1 MRKLVW
7 LAVVAISLAVPAAAT
22 ADVAHTGYP
31 SSIASTGDSI
41 TRAFNTCSFPFVDC
55 PQNSWSTGSSSAVN
69 SHYRRILAANA
80 AISGRNYNDAQTGA
94 KMAGLNGQV
103 GAAVAQ
109 QVDYVTVL
117 MGANDVCT
125 SSVSRMTPAATL
137 AAQLRTA
144 LQTLSAGLPN
154 ARIFVASVPN
164 VYRLWAILHTD
175 LLAVLTWDIGGI
187 CQSLLAN
194 PTSTAPADV
203 ARRQQVYDRTVADTD
218 GFADLARAGERPAHR
233 DRRDEGGAGVAAGGA
248 RPAARPGQR
257 PAAPGLHA
265 GPQRPVHD
273 RECLDAGLLPPVGV
287 RPGEGGGGHMAGDV
301 RLHRRGGADV
311 QRSDRTGPERRDGRH
326 TVRNGQRRR
335 CGNRVRARHGLIPA
349 IRQNDPR
356 ARRCDADLPSGGRER
371 QHRGHA
377 QAHRIKRFSA
387 VSARRGVRRR
397 SRRRER
403 SLLSPAS
410 PAPRAYANG
419 SARRG
424 A

>member
-125 SSVSRMTPAATL
+125 SSVSTMTPAATL

-203 ARRQQVYDRTVADTD
+203 ARRQQVYDRTVADNVAIANVCAQFVHCRFDGNAAFNAPFTTANVSTRDYFHPSVSGQAKAAAVTWLATFDFTD
-218 GFADLARAGERPAHR
+218 AVAPTSSPQTAPDPNGGTDVTLFATDNVGVAGIEYALGTGSYQRYARMILVP
-233 DRRDEGGAGVAAGGA
+233 AGVTLTYRA
-248 RPAARPGQR
+248 
-257 PAAPGLHA
+257 
-265 GPQRPVHD
+265 V
-273 RECLDAGLLPPVGV
+273 
-287 RPGEGGGGHMAGDV
+287 DV
-301 RLHRRGGADV
+301 NGNTEATHRL
-311 QRSDRTGPERRDGRH
+311 TG
-326 TVRNGQRRR
+326 
-335 CGNRVRARHGLIPA
+335 
-349 IRQNDPR
+349 
-356 ARRCDADLPSGGRER
+356 
-371 QHRGHA
+371 
-377 QAHRIKRFSA
+377 
-387 VSARRGVRRR
+387 
-397 SRRRER
+397 
-403 SLLSPAS
+403 
-410 PAPRAYANG
+410 
-419 SARRG
+419 
-424 A
+424 